1 MNLDMNTIY
10 MVTGNG
16 IAPRR
21 DVYLGDYHLMEVKS
35 VTTDDSGKY
44 VKSVDFGILMKP
56 RGICDLEGLRFA
68 EISRYEYEKLLNG
81 KEL

>member
-16 IAPRR
+16 IAPIR
-21 DVYLGDYHLMEVKS
+21 DVYLGDYHLMAAKS

-44 VKSVDFGILMKP
+44 VKSVDFGRWRKP
-56 RGICDLEGLRFA
+56 HDVGDLEGLRFVQ
-68 EISRYEYEKLLNG
+68 ISRDEYERLFSG
-81 KEL
+81 Q